1 MNNMQLLHS
10 IGRWTGLVGFIA
22 ALIGAGF
29 ACTQDPMTQQMVW
42 VDRGGNVLEKIGD
55 PQVIITGTILSP
67 DQKVVALRGRNI
79 ADGNDDI
86 WVYMLE
92 NNGRKM
98 QKTFHSSNERQPA
111 WAPDGK
117 SLIYF
122 SYRNGPANMYKI
134 TENGKEEE
142 FLIQPHETYA
152 PSWSSDGKYI
162 VYHLHNQEDKEHDN
176 RDLWYINPEERK
188 PMQFTD
194 TPAFKEAMPQFSPN
208 GKYVAY
214 VADETGTWE
223 AYVKAFP
230 DGDETFKIS
239 SNGGAYPRWSGT
251 GDEIFFWEGN
261 ALMAASVNTEGD
273 FSMETPQ
280 KLFTGEQVGMGP
292 RPVGGFNTIYE
303 VAPDGQR
310 FIVVQN
316 SLQPRQ

>member
-1 MNNMQLLHS
+1 MINMQLLHS
-10 IGRWTGLVGFIA
+10 IGRWTGLMGFTA
-22 ALIGAGF
+22 ALTCAGIAGA
-29 ACTQDPMTQQMVW
+29 QDPMTQQMVW

-55 PQVIITGTILSP
+55 PQAIITGTILSP
-67 DQKVVALRGRNI
+67 DQKVVAVRGRNI
-79 ADGNDDI
+79 ADGDDDI

-92 NNGRKM
+92 DNGRKM
-98 QKTFHSSNERQPA
+98 QKTFHPSNERQPA

-142 FLIQPHETYA
+142 FLILPHETYA

-176 RDLWYINPEERK
+176 RDLWYMSPEERK

-230 DGDETFKIS
+230 AGDKPFKIS
-239 SNGGAYPRWSGT
+239 SNGGA
-251 GDEIFFWEGN
+251 
-261 ALMAASVNTEGD
+261 
-273 FSMETPQ
+273 
-280 KLFTGEQVGMGP
+280 
-292 RPVGGFNTIYE
+292 
-303 VAPDGQR
+303 
-310 FIVVQN
+310 
-316 SLQPRQ
+316 